1 MSTYAGYGILP
12 STSDSG
18 IKLFNS
24 NREIVSLSFENI
36 DYSLDASTNVLTLQS
51 QQSYLTVNEITVTSS
66 ISIPIPGNY
75 YTTSYADLSSKTITL
90 TITESNFSSSTNP
103 YAYVNI
109 KVHPTSE
116 ETPLE
121 LTLQYQIDSESAV
134 PIAKYPFSGVTELN
148 LKVVIIYDKSNS
160 SFIVKAV

>member
-51 QQSYLTVNEITVTSS
+51 QQSYLAVNEITVTSS
-66 ISIPIPGNY
+66 ISIPTPGNY
-75 YTTSYADLSSKTITL
+75 YSASYEEFAEQLITL
-90 TITESNFSSSTNP
+90 AITESGFSSSTNP

-109 KVHPTSE
+109 KVNPTSAVE
-116 ETPLE
+116 PLE

-148 LKVVIIYDKSNS
+148 FKVVIIYDKSNS
-160 SFIVKAV
+160 RFIVKAV